1 MRPYAFAALICTEL
15 RMLKGRCACYLGA
28 EEIHVSKPILPIET
42 MDVAEVATLLRAG
55 KLLLIDVREPAEFQ
69 AERIA
74 GALLYPLST
83 FDAAAIPEDGVRKV
97 VFHCG
102 SGKRSF
108 TAAEHRL
115 AAGQRHAAH
124 MGGGMAAWK
133 AAGLP
138 VVTPASPR

>member
-1 MRPYAFAALICTEL
+1 L
-15 RMLKGRCACYLGA
+15 
-28 EEIHVSKPILPIET
+28 EERRNHVSKPQLSIET
-42 MDVAEVATLLRAG
+42 LSANEVATLLRAG

-83 FDAAAIPEDGVRKV
+83 FDAAALPEDGVRKV

-102 SGKRSF
+102 SGKRSL
-108 TAAEHRL
+108 TAAELRL
-115 AAGQRHAAH
+115 AAGQQHAAH

-138 VVTPASPR
+138 VVTPGSPR